1 MLLDAILTVLRETLE
16 AGVLVSL
23 LASASRGRALRLA
36 WLAAA
41 LPAGI
46 AAAVLYALNL
56 QTVSAWFGGVGQ
68 ELLNASL
75 QYAICL
81 SLLAVLALLP
91 QPRAQRALAIC
102 MAAIV
107 VLAVSREAGEIL
119 IFLSS
124 YLRVEAE
131 LERALTSGFVGL
143 FVGLSVGMLT
153 FLVLTGARSIF
164 LARAQTLLLALVCI
178 GMAVQGT
185 QLLMQADWLPS
196 GEPVWDSNWLLQEK
210 SMIGQIAYAVFGY
223 EATPAPAEVAALI
236 VSAVLAGIVQFWRGA
251 RCGVADS

>member
-23 LASASRGRALRLA
+23 LASASRGRALGLA
-36 WLAAA
+36 WLVVA
-41 LPAGI
+41 LVVGI

-56 QTVSAWFGGVGQ
+56 QTISAWFDGVGQ

-75 QYAICL
+75 QYSIGI
-81 SLLAVLALLP
+81 LLLMVLALLP
-91 QPRAQRALAIC
+91 GGQRTQRALMIC
-102 MAAIV
+102 MGAIV
-107 VLAVSREAGEIL
+107 VLSVSREAGEIL

-131 LERALTSGFVGL
+131 LGRALTSGFVGL

-153 FLVLTGARSIF
+153 FLLLTTVRSSLVI
-164 LARAQTLLLALVCI
+164 RVQSVLLALVCV

-185 QLLMQADWLPS
+185 QLLTQADWLPA
-196 GEPVWDSNWLLQEK
+196 GEPVWNSNWLLEEK
-210 SMIGQIAYAVFGY
+210 SMIGQMVYAVFGY
-223 EATPAPAEVAALI
+223 EATPAPAEVVALI
-236 VSAVLAGIVQFWRGA
+236 FSACCAGAVLLWR
-251 RCGVADS
+251 RR

>member
-23 LASASRGRALRLA
+23 LASASRGHGLRLT
-36 WLAAA
+36 WLAVA

-46 AAAVLYALNL
+46 AAAILYAVNL
-56 QTVSAWFGGVGQ
+56 PAISGWFDGVGQ

-75 QYAICL
+75 QYAICVL
-81 SLLAVLALLP
+81 LLAVLVLVRDAPAARRPLAL
-91 QPRAQRALAIC
+91 C
-102 MAAIV
+102 MGAIV
-107 VLAVSREAGEIL
+107 VLSVSREAGEIL
-119 IFLSS
+119 IFFSS

-143 FVGLSVGMLT
+143 FVGLSIGVLT
-153 FLVLTGARSIF
+153 FLVLTTVRSAAAIS
-164 LARAQTLLLALVCI
+164 AQALLLALVCI

-185 QLLMQADWLPS
+185 QLLTQADWLPS
-196 GEPVWDSNWLLQEK
+196 GEPVWDSNWLLEEK
-210 SMIGQIAYAVFGY
+210 SMLGQMAYAVFGY

-236 VSAVLAGIVQFWRGA
+236 ACGIA
-251 RCGVADS
+251 CAGVALARRRG

>member
-23 LASASRGRALRLA
+23 LASASRGRGMGLA
-36 WLAAA
+36 WLIAA
-41 LPAGI
+41 LGIGI
-46 AAAVLYALNL
+46 AAAIAYALNL
-56 QTVSAWFGGVGQ
+56 QAISGWFDGVGQ

-75 QYAICL
+75 QYSISIL
-81 SLLAVLALLP
+81 LLAVLALLP
-91 QPRAQRALAIC
+91 RPQDSQRVLAIC
-102 MAAIV
+102 MGAIV
-107 VLAVSREAGEIL
+107 VLSVSREAGEIL

-153 FLVLTGARSIF
+153 FLLLTTVRSSLVI
-164 LARAQTLLLALVCI
+164 RVQSVLLALVCI

-185 QLLMQADWLPS
+185 QLLTQADWLPS
-196 GEPVWDSNWLLQEK
+196 GEPMWDSNWLLEEK
-210 SMIGQIAYAVFGY
+210 SMIGQMVYAVFGY
-223 EATPAPAEVAALI
+223 EATPAPAEVVALAL
-236 VSAVLAGIVQFWRGA
+236 STCCAGAVLLWR
-251 RCGVADS
+251 RR